1 MSGYRLL
8 NTVPG
13 SGLWLVAANPLVKD
27 SLRREAARRGVAAKR
42 LVFSAPTSRP
52 EYLARPRVADLLLDT
67 LPYNAGATQRRVVGR
82 PAGADLQRLDLCRLD
97 GRRSAGDRRA
107 AAADHERLALRLATE
122 PRLLTGLRQKLLW
135 NRSVVPLFDIP
146 RFIRDLESAYTR
158 MWEA

>member
-1 MSGYRLL
+1 MPEQGFVFCCFDTSYKLTCGFFDVWMRLL

-67 LPYNAGATQRRVVGR
+67 LPYNAGATAFAVSLSANDSRTPSQNRCLPRPSGISQRR
-82 PAGADLQRLDLCRLD
+82 
-97 GRRSAGDRRA
+97 
-107 AAADHERLALRLATE
+107 
-122 PRLLTGLRQKLLW
+122 GLSIEYR
-135 NRSVVPLFDIP
+135 
-146 RFIRDLESAYTR
+146 
-158 MWEA
+158 